1 MATIFVA
8 ALLAAASGSPDIK
21 IEVVPGRG
29 YAATVTF
36 IDANEFTPVIDRIK
50 LLAAEKC
57 GKQSVRF
64 GRYFFDN
71 QIDVARGVTVIKDF
85 RQSFSCFDPATDPYK
100 PVPAD
105 WKASAADVAAATQFV
120 ARFLTYL
127 DAGNGRALAALM
139 DPQLEATT
147 EEMNRFSGEAKMH
160 QTGTGSF
167 TARLDAWLN
176 NPPDASYPGAYAFFS
191 VLSSHPGIAGTCGGI
206 LVYRVAEGKYQISQ
220 YDVRYVSQKLID
232 EEGMSD
238 EELDRLCR
246 R

>member
-105 WKASAADVAAATQFV
+105 WKASTADVAAATQFV
-120 ARFLTYL
+120 TRFLTYDVAL
-127 DAGNGRALAALM
+127 DPVCAAYCKTIMALPAMKEWVAAA
-139 DPQLEATT
+139 QLE
-147 EEMNRFSGEAKMH
+147 
-160 QTGTGSF
+160 
-167 TARLDAWLN
+167 
-176 NPPDASYPGAYAFFS
+176 PD
-191 VLSSHPGIAGTCGGI
+191 
-206 LVYRVAEGKYQISQ
+206 E
-220 YDVRYVSQKLID
+220 ID
-232 EEGMSD
+232 ELEA
-238 EELDRLCR
+238 EF
-246 R
+246 